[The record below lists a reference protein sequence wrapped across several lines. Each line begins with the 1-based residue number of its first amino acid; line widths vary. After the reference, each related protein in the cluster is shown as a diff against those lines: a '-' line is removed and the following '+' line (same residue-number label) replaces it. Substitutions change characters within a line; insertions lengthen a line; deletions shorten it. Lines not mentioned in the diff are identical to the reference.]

1 MIQRVLV
8 TGGAGFIGSHLSLK
22 LLSKGY
28 KVVVLDNLSK
38 QVHGQNPAVTSP
50 SYTAIKDVVDFI
62 KGDVTSRRDMQRALK
77 DVDVVIHL
85 AAETGTGQ
93 SMYDINRY
101 VSVNIGGTAM
111 LLDILANGQHQVKK
125 VIVAESRAVYGEG
138 RYWSEDENRYVYPL
152 MRSKEAMSVG
162 VFDVMHPQ
170 SNKPLRLVSTTE
182 DSCIHPTSVY
192 GITKQVQGQLVHL
205 VCRSLGIESIS
216 FRYQN
221 VYGPGQSL
229 HNPYTG
235 ILAIFSTLIKNRKEV
250 NIYED
255 GLESRDFI
263 YIDDVVTATI
273 RGLEVDGISGATFN
287 VGSGIPINVLTVA
300 ETLKKAYGIDVP
312 LKVSGDYRVG
322 DIRHNYA
329 DITKAKELLG
339 FVPQWSFDEGIK
351 MFVQWVNEQHI
362 MSENYEA
369 SVNEL
374 KQRGRYN

>member
-369 SVNEL
+369 SDNEL